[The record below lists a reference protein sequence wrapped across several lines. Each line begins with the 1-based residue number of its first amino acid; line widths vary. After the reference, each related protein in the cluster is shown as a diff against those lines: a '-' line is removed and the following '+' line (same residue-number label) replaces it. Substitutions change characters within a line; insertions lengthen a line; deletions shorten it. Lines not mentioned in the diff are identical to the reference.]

1 MATNALGQAEKAR
14 AFRKLHERAGAFIIP
29 NPWDA
34 GSARMLAYI
43 GFEALA
49 TTSAGAAFSMG
60 ALDDALSRE
69 QTLANAAAICAATG
83 LPVSADLGHGFG
95 DRPEDAAE
103 TIRLAARA
111 GLVGGSIEDF
121 TGHEDNPIYETA
133 QAADRVRAAA
143 EAAR

>member
-1 MATNALGQAEKAR
+1 MNSVAQAEKAR
-14 AFRKLHERAGAFIIP
+14 AFRELHERAGAFVIP

-60 ALDDALSRE
+60 KLDDALGRE
-69 QTLANAAAICAATG
+69 LTLANAAAISAATS

-95 DRPEDAAE
+95 DTAEDAAE
-103 TIRLAARA
+103 T
-111 GLVGGSIEDF
+111 
-121 TGHEDNPIYETA
+121 
-133 QAADRVRAAA
+133 
-143 EAAR
+143 